1 VATRPP
7 APHGALRTLAIPAL
21 AVMAATALAAC
32 SSSPSSSSSSSSSPS
47 AAPTSSPAAPATS
60 ASATAVPT
68 APASASA
75 SLSETGST
83 LLYPL
88 FNLWVP
94 DYEKAYPQ
102 IKLTTAGTGSG
113 TGISQAAAGAVQ
125 IGASDAY
132 LSRTQ
137 VSEHPGLLNIPL
149 AISAQ
154 QINYNIPGLSQST
167 HLKLNGSV
175 LSQIYQGKIT
185 KWNDPA
191 ITKLNPG
198 MSLPSTAIVP
208 LHRADGSGDTFLF
221 TTYLSDQDPSGWGN
235 SISYGT
241 TVSWPKVAGA
251 LAEEGNGGMVDGCKA
266 TPGCVAYIGI
276 SYLKKTTAAGLGEA
290 QLANASGNYLLP
302 DSSTVSAEAASFVS
316 KTPANESLSLINGPA
331 ADGYPIINYEYA
343 IVNSTQSSP
352 TMAQDV
358 QAFLH
363 WALTAGN
370 AASYLSQVQF
380 QPLPASVVAL
390 SDAQIA
396 KITG

>member
-1 VATRPP
+1 MVATRSPV
-7 APHGALRTLAIPAL
+7 PHRALRTLAIPAL
-21 AVMAATALAAC
+21 GVVIAVALAAC
-32 SSSPSSSSSSSSSPS
+32 GSSGSSATSSTPS
-47 AAPTSSPAAPATS
+47 APASGSSPAGSVA
-60 ASATAVPT
+60 T
-68 APASASA
+68 APASGSA

-94 DYEKAYPQ
+94 DYEKTYPQ
-102 IKLTTAGTGSG
+102 IKLTTAATGSG

-132 LSRTQ
+132 LSKTD
-137 VSEHPGLLNIPL
+137 VSQHPGLLNIPL

-154 QINYNIPGLSQST
+154 QINYNIPGLSHST

-185 KWNDPA
+185 KWNDSA

-198 MSLPSTAIVP
+198 VNLPSSTIVP
-208 LHRADGSGDTFLF
+208 LHRSDSSGDTFLF
-221 TTYLSDQDPSGWGN
+221 TTYLSDQDASGWGS

-251 LAEEGNGGMVDGCKA
+251 LAEEGNGGMVSGCKA

-276 SYLKKTTAAGLGEA
+276 SYLKKTNAAGLGEA
-290 QLANASGNYLLP
+290 QIANASGTYELP
-302 DSSTVSAEAASFVS
+302 SSSTIGTEASAFVA
-316 KTPANESLSLINGPA
+316 KTPANEALSLINGP
-331 ADGYPIINYEYA
+331 GYPIINYEYA
-343 IVNSTQSSP
+343 IVNAKQSTSA
-352 TMAQDV
+352 TAQDV

-370 AASYLSQVQF
+370 AMSYLSQVQF
-380 QPLPASVVAL
+380 QPLPTSVVSL

>member
-7 APHGALRTLAIPAL
+7 APNRAIRIAAIPAL
-21 AVMAATALAAC
+21 AVMAAAALAAC
-32 SSSPSSSSSSSSSPS
+32 SSGSSSTTSSTTSPS
-47 AAPTSSPAAPATS
+47 TTVSSPAAS
-60 ASATAVPT
+60 SSATGVPT
-68 APASASA
+68 APASASQA
-75 SLSETGST
+75 LSETGST

-94 DYEKAYPQ
+94 DYTKTYPQ
-102 IKLTTAGTGSG
+102 IKMTTAGTGSG

-132 LSRTQ
+132 LSSTD
-137 VSEHPGLLNIPL
+137 VSKYPGLLNIPL

-167 HLKLNGSV
+167 HLKLNGPV
-175 LSQIYQGKIT
+175 LAQIYEGKIT

-191 ITKLNPG
+191 ITSLNPG
-198 MSLPSTAIVP
+198 VSLPGTTIVP
-208 LHRADGSGDTFLF
+208 LHRSDGSGDTFLF
-221 TTYLSDQDPSGWGN
+221 TTYLSDQNPSTWG
-235 SISYGT
+235 STISYGT
-241 TVSWPKVAGA
+241 TVSWPKVSGA

-290 QLANASGNYLLP
+290 QIENGSGSYLLP
-302 DSSTVSAEAASFVS
+302 SASTISTEVQAFAS
-316 KTPANESLSLINGPA
+316 KTPANESLSLINGP
-331 ADGYPIINYEYA
+331 GYPIINYEYA
-343 IVNSTQSSP
+343 IVNTKQSS
-352 TMAQDV
+352 TTTAQDV

-363 WALTAGN
+363 WALTSGN
-370 AASYLSQVQF
+370 ASSYLSQVQF

-390 SDAQIA
+390 SNAQIA
-396 KITG
+396 KITS